1 MRALV
6 VAVMKMTDPASYGR
20 YAAAFPAVFARHEGS
35 VLAADAAPERL
46 EGVAADKIVVLSFP
60 DAAAA
65 RRFLEDP
72 DYQAISADRRQG
84 ALVDAWLVLG
94 YA

>member
-1 MRALV
+1 M
-6 VAVMKMTDPASYGR
+6 
-20 YAAAFPAVFARHEGS
+20 
-35 VLAADAAPERL
+35 AADAAPERL

-84 ALVDAWLVLG
+84 ALVDAWLVQG

>member
-6 VAVMKMTDPASYGR
+6 VAVLNITDPASYAR
-20 YAAAFPAVFARHEGS
+20 YAAAFPAVFARHEGL
-35 VLAADAAPERL
+35 VLAADAAPQRL
-46 EGVAADKIVVLSFP
+46 EGVAADKIVVMSFP
-60 DAAAA
+60 DVAAA
-65 RRFLEDP
+65 RSFLEDP

-84 ALVDAWLVLG
+84 AVVDAWLVQG